1 MKYIIREIEFL
12 SKLQNERVVRYMK
25 TWIDNN
31 NSLYIQMEFC
41 SDNLRNI
48 LDVKQQVFQRS
59 NGLMNELEYYI
70 SCKIF
75 IDILHGVKYLHDHNP
90 PIIHRDLKPANILFD
105 EKGESNGIFFKLCDF
120 GLAKLHDDKTHTR
133 GLIGTRGYSAPEL
146 WDGKYDTK
154 ADIYSLGMIGE
165 KDLFGSSPETWV

>member
-75 IDILHGVKYLHDHNP
+75 SDILHGVQYLHDHNP
-90 PIIHRDLKPANILFD
+90 PIMHRDLKPANILFD

-120 GLAKLHDDKTHTR
+120 GLAKIYDDKTNTR
-133 GLIGTRGYSAPEL
+133 GLIGSRIYRSPEL
-146 WDGKYDTK
+146 WDGKYATK
-154 ADIYSLGMIGE
+154 PDIYSLGIIGE
-165 KDLFGSSPETWV
+165 KDLFGSSLEM